1 MVVLPYRKPCLR
13 GRLEPKG
20 NLNELILVINGLL
33 AHKMNISIVP
43 SGNAGLYIASH
54 VLNTL
59 KPSSNNSRNNIL
71 IPDMGGWRGFI
82 EYPKIFNF
90 NIIKLQSD
98 LGIINP
104 NTLDDVLKK
113 NNIQALFLT
122 TLAGYLAHQPIK
134 EIKKICEEREV
145 ILVEDVS
152 GGIGGTCG
160 YGDIVVCSMGSPKI
174 INCEYGGFI
183 GINDKVKEYL
193 IENKKIDEF
202 KGLLKTYKVFNIYG
216 LMKEEALDAKK
227 TYNKLIKYSNI
238 FKEEF
243 ENSYFIDNNGVCVF
257 LEYKNQKEIFDRI
270 NKTLKL
276 DNGKSLITK
285 CPIYER
291 ILKNGIVIELKKMDI
306 LNISQGEIFEI
317 MKEIKKIDKSQKK

>member
-1 MVVLPYRKPCLR
+1 MILPYRKPCLR
-13 GRLEPKG
+13 GRLDPKG
-20 NLNELILVINGLL
+20 NINELIWVINSLL
-33 AHKMNISIVP
+33 PNKMDISITP
-43 SGNAGLYIASH
+43 SGNASLYIASYI
-54 VLNTL
+54 LNTL
-59 KPSSNNSRNNIL
+59 KVSPNNNKSNIL
-71 IPDMGGWRGFI
+71 VPDMGGWRGFL

-90 NIIKLQSD
+90 NTIKLQSN

-113 NNIQALFLT
+113 NSIQALFLT

-160 YGDIVVCSMGSPKI
+160 YGDTPKI
-174 INCEYGGFI
+174 INCEYGGFV

-193 IENKKIDEF
+193 MNKKKINEF
-202 KGLLKTYKVFNIYG
+202 KNLLKTYKVFNIYG
-216 LMKEEALDAKK
+216 LMKEEALNAKK
-227 TYNKLIKYSNI
+227 TYNKLTMYSNI

-243 ENSYFIDNNGVCVF
+243 ENAYFMDNNGVCVF

-270 NKTLKL
+270 NKSLRL

-285 CPIYER
+285 CPLYER
-291 ILKNGIVIELKKMDI
+291 VLKNGIVIELKKMDI
-306 LNISQGEIFEI
+306 SNISQEEIFEI
-317 MKEIKKIDKSQKK
+317 VEEIKKIDKSYGKNKK

>member
-1 MVVLPYRKPCLR
+1 MIIIPHRKPCLR
-13 GRLEPKG
+13 GVLNPKG
-20 NLNELILVINGLL
+20 NLNELILVINSLL
-33 AHKMNISIVP
+33 PHKMDISILP
-43 SGNAGLYIASH
+43 SGNAGLYIASYI
-54 VLNTL
+54 LNTL
-59 KPSSNNSRNNIL
+59 KASYKNNRNNIL
-71 IPDMGGWRGFI
+71 IPDMGGWRGFL

-90 NIIKLQSD
+90 NIVKLQSD

-104 NTLDDVLKK
+104 NTLDDVLKE

-134 EIKKICEEREV
+134 EIKKICEEREI

-183 GINDKVKEYL
+183 GISDRVKEYL
-193 IENKKIDEF
+193 IEKKKIDEF
-202 KGLLKTYKVFNIYG
+202 KSILKTHKVFNIYG
-216 LMKEEALDAKK
+216 LMKEEALNAKK

-243 ENSYFIDNNGVCVF
+243 ENSYFKDSDGVCVF
-257 LEYKNQKEIFDRI
+257 LEYRNQKEVL
-270 NKTLKL
+270 NKLNNILRL

-291 ILKNGIVIELKKMDI
+291 ILKNGIVVELKKMDI
-306 LNISQGEIFEI
+306 LNIPQEEIFEI
-317 MKEIKKIDKSQKK
+317 VDVIKK